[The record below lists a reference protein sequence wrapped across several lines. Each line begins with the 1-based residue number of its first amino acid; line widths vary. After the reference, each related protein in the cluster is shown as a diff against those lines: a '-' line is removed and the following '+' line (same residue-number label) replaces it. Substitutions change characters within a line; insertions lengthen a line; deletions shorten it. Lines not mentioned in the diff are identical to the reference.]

1 MLGRISERLY
11 EKRVDPFARAQSP
24 SLTKGIEA
32 SGNKI
37 GREIGWASRGVYME
51 KCMYNS
57 VNILL

>member
-11 EKRVDPFARAQSP
+11 EKRVDPFARVQSP

-37 GREIGWASRGVYME
+37 GREIGRASRGVYME
-51 KCMYNS
+51 K
-57 VNILL
+57 